1 MADRLMVDTKAT
13 LSPASGTYVLLMRSR
28 QHAVER
34 VGAWGDLAIELG
46 WYLYVGS
53 AFGPGGLRSR
63 VLRHWRRRKP
73 RHWHVGYLREHLQF
87 AGAWCG
93 YAPER
98 LEHRWAIAF
107 ARLRVFPAWCRRPAS
122 KWKMGT

>member
-1 MADRLMVDTKAT
+1 M
-13 LSPASGTYVLLMRSR
+13 
-28 QHAVER
+28 
-34 VGAWGDLAIELG
+34 AIEPG

-53 AFGPGGLRSR
+53 AFGPGGVRSR

-73 RHWHVGYLREHLQF
+73 RHWHVDYLREYLRL
-87 AGAWCG
+87 AGAWYS

-107 ARLRVFPAWCRRPAS
+107 AGLPGMVPVPGFGCSDCTCRTHLCFTTQAPSRDEFMHAAGANAPVRSWRYAA
-122 KWKMGT
+122 